1 MSSTTIAPILP
12 VGVGYGVVVGIGFF
26 FALVMAFVSYI
37 QVKEPDDQVG
47 GSWLTDSL
55 E

>member
-1 MSSTTIAPILP
+1 MSSKTVAPILP

-26 FALVMAFVSYI
+26 FALVMALVSYV
-37 QVKEPDDQVG
+37 QVKESDDQVE